1 MIEINTY
8 TEPSALGAGL
18 NRGLKIGSF
27 LKRNVRLRNVSLQNA
42 LKVAEFALPIAT
54 SFIPGGAIV
63 GKGASLLIKAGR
75 VGRFASKVARSKIVQ
90 KGIKLAKN
98 PAIKS
103 IFNRSR
109 ANNNASM
116 PATTTA
122 YGSQEANYDA
132 PLIQQGGQAVDVTPM
147 EQAYVPMPAPSPNNF
162 ASNSPVVAPQGE
174 LLPVKEVDPSSI
186 VPTMAT
192 TSGLNPKPKDNTMLY
207 VGGGIALLGIIY
219 LATKKK

>member
-42 LKVAEFALPIAT
+42 LKAAEFALPIAT

-75 VGRFASKVARSKIVQ
+75 VGRFATKVARSKVVQ
-90 KGIKLAKN
+90 KVVKLARN
-98 PAIKS
+98 PAVKS
-103 IFNRSR
+103 IFNSR
-109 ANNNASM
+109 RASNSM

-122 YGSQEANYDA
+122 YGSQDANYDA
-132 PLIQQGGQAVDVTPM
+132 PLIQQGGQAIAVSSM
-147 EQAYVPMPAPSPNNF
+147 EPAYVPMREPMQNNF
-162 ASNSPVVAPQGE
+162 ASSSPMLPPQGE
-174 LLPVKEVDPSSI
+174 LLPVKEVDSSTI

-192 TSGLNPKPKDNTMLY
+192 TSGLNPQPKNNTMLY